1 MSASAV
7 AQSTPNHALDQTA
20 AYVQR
25 CSGPFGPPLISFTVR
40 HQKPCPRRRWAVW
53 HASKAAVASLYPAGR
68 GVDTIELSAKCG
80 IRILSRLV
88 PEMTSITI
96 PLSDERAAQLRVWAE
111 EAGLPPE
118 EFLRRRVEQLL
129 DRPDQQFQKA
139 ADHLLQKNAEL
150 YRRLA

>member
-1 MSASAV
+1 M
-7 AQSTPNHALDQTA
+7 
-20 AYVQR
+20 
-25 CSGPFGPPLISFTVR
+25 
-40 HQKPCPRRRWAVW
+40 
-53 HASKAAVASLYPAGR
+53 
-68 GVDTIELSAKCG
+68 CG
-80 IRILSRLV
+80 IRILSRVV
-88 PEMTSITI
+88 PEMKSITI

>member
-1 MSASAV
+1 M
-7 AQSTPNHALDQTA
+7 
-20 AYVQR
+20 
-25 CSGPFGPPLISFTVR
+25 
-40 HQKPCPRRRWAVW
+40 
-53 HASKAAVASLYPAGR
+53 
-68 GVDTIELSAKCG
+68 
-80 IRILSRLV
+80 V

-96 PLSDERAAQLRVWAE
+96 PLSDERVAQLRVWAE

-129 DRPDQQFQKA
+129 NGPDQQFQKA